1 MKKPLNKGGATL
13 QPDLCVVGTGPAGL
27 SLAAAGA
34 LLGVSVVLV
43 GEPSRAEERG
53 LSAATLRAA
62 ADRAHALRT
71 AFDLGIGRERAEP
84 EIDWAGLRSHM
95 RHVVARDAPMAA
107 LDRYR
112 AMGVH
117 VIHET
122 AHFAD
127 PATLLAGS
135 TTIRARRFVL
145 APEGRPDLPAI
156 PGLETVPYLTEDL
169 VLDLAALPRDLLI
182 LGAESEA
189 VWLAQTY
196 RRLGSRVT
204 VIAPEERLLKRED
217 PEMVAIVD
225 RSLRREGIDF
235 RLGSDVAFE
244 EGADGGIVA
253 RFSHGEV
260 HPEAGHLVLASGRS
274 PVFDNLNLA
283 AAKIRTGPEG
293 LELDHHL
300 RTTNPRVYA
309 VDHTLPLAAQQAG
322 FCFPKRRSAV
332 ADALSTRRQCR
343 GSFRRSRNGL
353 RWSYGSAGEGRIHG
367 HPRLAGALRRQ
378 FPRDRRPDDRGSH
391 QSGDDAHRQNP
402 RLLDRRG
409 PCSRSVAPWALAMA
423 NGLAVSDLAGVAL
436 SGPAYSDVGRRR
448 RLGISEIVG
457 PGSMVA
463 PRHRLSSALGVGQR
477 MQSGQRTAASVSLLR
492 HFGLSARLLLL
503 TMLFVMVAE
512 VLIYVPSV
520 VNFRRTW
527 LSDRLAAAQIAAL
540 VLDAA
545 AEESLPQELEMRL
558 LAGVG
563 AKAIAIR
570 GGGKRS
576 LLAAGDM
583 PSRGRQDRRP
593 ARHVL
598 DGADPRRLRGPV
610 RCRRTNRSAS
620 SAPAW
625 ASISS
630 R

>member
-84 EIDWAGLRSHM
+84 EIDWAGLHSHM

-156 PGLETVPYLTEDL
+156 PGLETVPYLTEDS

-235 RLGSDVAFE
+235 RLGSDVEFE

-260 HPEAGHLVLASGRS
+260 HPEASHLVLASGRS
-274 PVFDNLNLA
+274 PVFDGLNLA

-300 RTTNPRVYA
+300 RTTNPKVYA
-309 VDHTLPLAAQQAG
+309 VDHTLPLATQQAG
-322 FCFPKRRSAV
+322 FAFRNAV
-332 ADALSTRRQCR
+332 LRLPTR
-343 GSFRRSRNGL
+343 FDPT
-353 RWSYGSAGEGRIHG
+353 AV
-367 HPRLAGALRRQ
+367 PRLVHGAPEMASVGLTEAQARERSTPICVLRAPFADNSRAIA
-378 FPRDRRPDDRGSH
+378 DRATEGHIKVVTTPTGKILGCSIVGAR
-391 QSGDDAHRQNP
+391 AHD
-402 RLLDRRG
+402 L
-409 PCSRSVAPWALAMA
+409 VAPWALAMA

-436 SGPAYSDVGRRR
+436 SGPAYSDVGRSAALEYLKLSAQAPWLRR
-448 RLGISEIVG
+448 
-457 PGSMVA
+457 
-463 PRHRLSSALGVGQR
+463 ALG
-477 MQSGQRTAASVSLLR
+477 
-492 HFGLSARLLLL
+492 
-503 TMLFVMVAE
+503 FV
-512 VLIYVPSV
+512 
-520 VNFRRTW
+520 RRW
-527 LSDRLAAAQIAAL
+527 
-540 VLDAA
+540 
-545 AEESLPQELEMRL
+545 
-558 LAGVG
+558 G
-563 AKAIAIR
+563 
-570 GGGKRS
+570 
-576 LLAAGDM
+576 
-583 PSRGRQDRRP
+583 
-593 ARHVL
+593 
-598 DGADPRRLRGPV
+598 
-610 RCRRTNRSAS
+610 
-620 SAPAW
+620 
-625 ASISS
+625 
-630 R
+630 